1 MFLLTPTGIPI
12 ALEIVAIQGVIALQ
26 FEEVQGE
33 NPGMA
38 EMAGMPVIAETFEIL
53 GICGTAE
60 TAGTFGITETAE
72 VYVKPGT

>member
-1 MFLLTPTGIPI
+1 M
-12 ALEIVAIQGVIALQ
+12 ALEIVEIHGVIALQ

-38 EMAGMPVIAETFEIL
+38 EMAEMPGIAETFETL
-53 GICGTAE
+53 GNCGTTE

-72 VYVKPGT
+72 IYVKLGT

>member
-12 ALEIVAIQGVIALQ
+12 ALEIVEIQGVIALQ

-38 EMAGMPVIAETFEIL
+38 EMAGMPGIETFETL
-53 GICGTAE
+53 GSCGTAE
-60 TAGTFGITETAE
+60 TAEIFGITETVE

>member
-1 MFLLTPTGIPI
+1 MV
-12 ALEIVAIQGVIALQ
+12 LEIVEIQGVIALQ

-38 EMAGMPVIAETFEIL
+38 EMDGMPGIAETFETL
-53 GICGTAE
+53 GSCGTTE

-72 VYVKPGT
+72 IYVMLGT

>member
-1 MFLLTPTGIPI
+1 M
-12 ALEIVAIQGVIALQ
+12 EIVAIQGVIALQ

-38 EMAGMPVIAETFEIL
+38 EMAGMPGIAETFEIL
-53 GICGTAE
+53 GSCGTAE
-60 TAGTFGITETAE
+60 TAGKFGITETAE